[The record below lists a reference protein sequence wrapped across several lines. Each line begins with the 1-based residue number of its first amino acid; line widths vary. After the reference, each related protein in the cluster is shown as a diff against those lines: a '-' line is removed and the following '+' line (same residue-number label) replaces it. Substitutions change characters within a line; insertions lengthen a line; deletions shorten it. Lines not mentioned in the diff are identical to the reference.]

1 MDFEIGQEQQQI
13 RDMLTSVDPN
23 VLDPHHKIVDGAPGP
38 EQEAIPTGHENEDIW
53 SKQSELQVEFL
64 MNTIDAWMGFH
75 DVKLTDNLNPSKRR
89 QKKFILLRSL
99 KRKSFRL

>member
-1 MDFEIGQEQQQI
+1 MSWIPTI
-13 RDMLTSVDPN
+13 KLSTVP
-23 VLDPHHKIVDGAPGP
+23 P
-38 EQEAIPTGHENEDIW
+38 ELNKKAIPTGHENEDIW